1 MSLSED
7 RYKVPL
13 PLQAQWAELCLSP
26 VTQAE
31 LKLDLKGVI
40 ITPGHQTQSEDTRP
54 RLLLTISVPLRAADL
69 GPHQRHANCAAIMVT
84 AEIII
89 TSSPWTRHV
98 RDV

>member
-1 MSLSED
+1 MGGAAS
-7 RYKVPL
+7 
-13 PLQAQWAELCLSP
+13 
-26 VTQAE
+26 VTTHQVTRAW
-31 LKLDLKGVI
+31 LKLELKGVI

-89 TSSPWTRHV
+89 TSSPWTRPV